1 MPFLNN
7 FEYSRLWN
15 QKRNFFTLLPK
26 LSTTKQKDSIV
37 LDTAKP
43 IMQYDYKFLLLGL
56 NLNYLGV
63 KDSLLVNTNWHL
75 MDTALKDKHFIHN
88 SASSLNLWGTLDNY
102 HVISLCSNSNTNGYQ
117 DYYDYNTLKLSY
129 KNL

>member
-26 LSTTKQKDSIV
+26 LSTTKQKDSII

-63 KDSLLVNTNWHL
+63 KDSLLVNTN
-75 MDTALKDKHFIHN
+75 
-88 SASSLNLWGTLDNY
+88 
-102 HVISLCSNSNTNGYQ
+102 
-117 DYYDYNTLKLSY
+117 
-129 KNL
+129 